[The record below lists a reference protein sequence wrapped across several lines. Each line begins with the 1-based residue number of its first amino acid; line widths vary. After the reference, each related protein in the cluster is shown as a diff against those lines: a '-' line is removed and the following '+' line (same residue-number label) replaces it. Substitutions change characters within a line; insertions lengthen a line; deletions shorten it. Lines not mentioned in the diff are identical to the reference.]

1 MFSYQHTP
9 GISKDVVKERMLSN
23 GDPGNCSEDGNSMFD
38 EITPLQELLPATMA
52 VETAIPGYASERL
65 TYKRKKRESPL
76 SLVVQRRKV
85 IDHLAIGE
93 ALIEKK
99 TAGRRSTTPEAF
111 QHVDRIPGSLG
122 SKGKRLRVNLE
133 EYCAWEETQDL
144 LRAPPG
150 AIPTVVNV
158 EGHDFEE
165 YKVIKCSSKW
175 LVNSYMVDILSI
187 YSFLEVGN
195 YLGSRHSV
203 SRVPFFDN
211 LSKN

>member
-1 MFSYQHTP
+1 
-9 GISKDVVKERMLSN
+9 
-23 GDPGNCSEDGNSMFD
+23 MFD

-165 YKVIKCSSKW
+165 YKVINIAQNGYKFLHGGYLAHLLIPRGWELSSKQ
-175 LVNSYMVDILSI
+175 I
-187 YSFLEVGN
+187 FC
-195 YLGSRHSV
+195 
-203 SRVPFFDN
+203 
-211 LSKN
+211 K